1 MANEIYGSS
10 WWGEGVITNTIN
22 WGEVYYP
29 YALISE
35 LHRRAPY
42 YENFDGTDKILTDL
56 ENCL

>member
-1 MANEIYGSS
+1 MYGSS

-42 YENFDGTDKILTDL
+42 YENFEGTDKILTDL

>member
-1 MANEIYGSS
+1 MANEMYGSS
-10 WWGEGVITNTIN
+10 WWGVGVITNTIN

-29 YALISE
+29 YSLISE
-35 LHRRAPY
+35 LHRRASY

>member
-1 MANEIYGSS
+1 MANEMYGSS

-42 YENFDGTDKILTDL
+42 YENFEGTDEILTDL

>member
-1 MANEIYGSS
+1 MANEMYGSS

-42 YENFDGTDKILTDL
+42 YENFEGTDKILTDI

>member
-1 MANEIYGSS
+1 MANEMYGSS

-35 LHRRAPY
+35 LHKRAPY

>member
-1 MANEIYGSS
+1 MANEMYGSS

>member
-1 MANEIYGSS
+1 MANEMYGSS

-42 YENFDGTDKILTDL
+42 YENFDSTDKILTDL

>member
-42 YENFDGTDKILTDL
+42 YENFEGTDKILTDL

>member
-1 MANEIYGSS
+1 MANEMYGSS

-42 YENFDGTDKILTDL
+42 YENFDGTGKILTDL
-56 ENCL
+56 ENCE

>member
-1 MANEIYGSS
+1 MANEMYGSS

-42 YENFDGTDKILTDL
+42 YENFEGTDKILTDL

>member
-1 MANEIYGSS
+1 MYGSS
-10 WWGEGVITNTIN
+10 WWGVGVITNTIN

-29 YALISE
+29 YSLISE
-35 LHRRAPY
+35 LHRRASY

>member
-1 MANEIYGSS
+1 MANEMYGSS

-42 YENFDGTDKILTDL
+42 YENFEDTDKILTDL

>member
-1 MANEIYGSS
+1 MANEMYGSS
-10 WWGEGVITNTIN
+10 WWGIGVIKNTIN

-42 YENFDGTDKILTDL
+42 YENFEGTDKILTDL